1 MFANDFL
8 TCKLERSV
16 LKRVFEIEKK
26 QNTNPRTLP
35 IVTATRVNAQT
46 KLSYSAFQTTQIS
59 IITTEH
65 SGIACKYF
73 TVRNT

>member
-16 LKRVFEIEKK
+16 LKRVFEIEKNK
-26 QNTNPRTLP
+26 ILILEP
-35 IVTATRVNAQT
+35 ATRVNAQT

-65 SGIACKYF
+65 SGIACKYL
-73 TVRNT
+73 TARYT